1 LSVSSKIIFL
11 YGQPLLKPSGNAIVP
26 SENAK
31 NRPEMQHDGVN
42 FISAPFFLFPG
53 GNIHFRLDDL
63 VFVLGKMVGEKK
75 DLQGF

>member
-1 LSVSSKIIFL
+1 V
-11 YGQPLLKPSGNAIVP
+11 IVP

-42 FISAPFFLFPG
+42 FISALFFLFPADSFY
-53 GNIHFRLDDL
+53 FRRVEL

>member
-1 LSVSSKIIFL
+1 MRSSHPEVGKTIRKCK
-11 YGQPLLKPSGNAIVP
+11 KPSG
-26 SENAK
+26 NAK

>member
-1 LSVSSKIIFL
+1 MYHSENANVSF
-11 YGQPLLKPSGNAIVP
+11 GNATVPSGNVIVP

-42 FISAPFFLFPG
+42 FISALFFLFPADSFY
-53 GNIHFRLDDL
+53 FRRVEL